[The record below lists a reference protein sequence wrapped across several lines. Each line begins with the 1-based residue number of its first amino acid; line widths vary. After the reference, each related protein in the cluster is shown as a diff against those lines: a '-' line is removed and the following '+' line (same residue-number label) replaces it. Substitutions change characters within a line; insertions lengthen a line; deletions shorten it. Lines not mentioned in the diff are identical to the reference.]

1 MTVAALRRREPDTL
15 AALLD
20 TYGRELQGVAYL
32 ILRDRAEADDVVIET
47 LLTAFE
53 RGGTI
58 RDERALRAWLIKV
71 ATNHALGA
79 RRRTGRVVRLSIVPD
94 AAGGG
99 DLGAE
104 SSTRVALL
112 DGIADL
118 PVQIRAA
125 VVLRYYADLSVDEV
139 ATALGKSPN
148 TIKAQLQ
155 TGLDR
160 LRIHLADPLGSSLA
174 EARHA

>member
-1 MTVAALRRREPDTL
+1 MTVEALRRRRPETL
-15 AALLD
+15 GDLLEA
-20 TYGRELQGVAYL
+20 YGGELQAVAYL
-32 ILRDRAEADDVVIET
+32 ILRDRAGAEDVVVET

-58 RDERALRAWLIKV
+58 RDERALRSWLIKV
-71 ATNHALGA
+71 ATNHALGT
-79 RRRTGRVVRLSIVPD
+79 RRRSGRLVRLAVVPD
-94 AAGGG
+94 RAARG
-99 DLGAE
+99 DLGADA
-104 SSTRVALL
+104 SVRLALL

-118 PVQIRAA
+118 PLQMRAA

-155 TGLDR
+155 IALDR
-160 LRIHLADPLGSSLA
+160 LRSHLAEPDDTGLA
-174 EARHA
+174 EVRHA